1 MRASPEEGIRVSIYD
16 QEYSMRGPLDPG
28 YLRMLAQYVDQKM
41 RSVAERTHTVDSL
54 RTAILTALNLADE
67 YHQLRAQMDAATQQV
82 DQKVGEC
89 HLVLDR
95 LLSMLD

>member
-1 MRASPEEGIRVSIYD
+1 
-16 QEYSMRGPLDPG
+16 MRGPLDPG